1 MRDHGNRPG
10 DIRNKMTVITSKQMT
25 GCPKC
30 GSKRLRA
37 APLPVISTFVALFA
51 KRWRYSCPSCQWSG
65 WKRRMRRT
73 DVISSARAEERE
85 SDKLE
90 T

>member
-1 MRDHGNRPG
+1 M
-10 DIRNKMTVITSKQMT
+10 
-25 GCPKC
+25 
-30 GSKRLRA
+30 
-37 APLPVISTFVALFA
+37 FA
-51 KRWRYSCPSCQWSG
+51 KRWRYACPSCQWSG

-73 DVISSARAEERE
+73 DVISSARPDEHDSDKDERE

>member
-1 MRDHGNRPG
+1 
-10 DIRNKMTVITSKQMT
+10 V
-25 GCPKC
+25 
-30 GSKRLRA
+30 
-37 APLPVISTFVALFA
+37 PVVSTFVALFA
-51 KRWRYSCPSCQWSG
+51 KRWRYVCPTCQWSG

-73 DVISSARAEERE
+73 DVLTPASAEQHE